1 MFLYN
6 FSKRKLLIRNKKYNN
21 NIFENKNY
29 ISKQYK
35 INVSVTVNSSIAIS
49 INYIF
54 FFNVI
59 NRTKIKIHRFA
70 LKKKKKKSSLSKR
83 N

>member
-6 FSKRKLLIRNKKYNN
+6 FSKRELLIRNKKYNN

-29 ISKQYK
+29 VSEQYK
-35 INVSVTVNSSIAIS
+35 INVSVTVNSNIAIS

-54 FFNVI
+54 FSMLLI
-59 NRTKIKIHRFA
+59 EQK
-70 LKKKKKKSSLSKR
+70 
-83 N
+83 